1 MLIHQNI
8 KRMSRK
14 ELLELLVL
22 QSKKIDE
29 LEKEL
34 SKAIKSLNDKQIII
48 KESGSIAEAS
58 LKLNNIFKVA
68 QQAADQYLDNIKND
82 QVKSFIED
90 NIYEEKY

>member
-1 MLIHQNI
+1 
-8 KRMSRK
+8 MSRK
-14 ELLELLVL
+14 ELLVLLVL